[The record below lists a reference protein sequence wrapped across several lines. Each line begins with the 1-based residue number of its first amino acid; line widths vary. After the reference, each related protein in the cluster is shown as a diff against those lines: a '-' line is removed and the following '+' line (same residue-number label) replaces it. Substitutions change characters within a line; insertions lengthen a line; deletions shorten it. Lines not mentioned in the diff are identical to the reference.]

1 MENKKCMKKEK
12 YKLEANEES
21 LKWKEGIIKWEDDYK
36 KETISNKVLP
46 STAKSVQL
54 KTREVKI
61 ANDGMEL
68 MFKFL
73 KKIFNGRIWKKSR
86 DAEEF
91 QENRFNYLLERKA
104 KAYSLKFEET
114 HLKC

>member
-1 MENKKCMKKEK
+1 
-12 YKLEANEES
+12 
-21 LKWKEGIIKWEDDYK
+21 
-36 KETISNKVLP
+36 
-46 STAKSVQL
+46 L

-73 KKIFNGRIWKKSR
+73 KKIFNGRIWRKSS

-91 QENRFNYLLERKA
+91 QEDRFNYLLERK
-104 KAYSLKFEET
+104 S
-114 HLKC
+114 